1 MTDFTPSQI
10 ATAPTTAPTKTKN
23 SNRDPKKRLENQYG
37 ICLPVTYINNLFR
50 DRCGTL
56 KWSAEAKIA
65 SAVIFETVLTTALLE
80 AAETLPKKRKFIT
93 PSVFTEALMQDTTNK
108 RIFGGATFDVYQE
121 SKRNTKKKE
130 KKGEEGEKIKTVSKR
145 VRTDAPK
152 STPVAKR
159 TRTSTITSE
168 N

>member
-1 MTDFTPSQI
+1 MTDVTPASPAMTQ
-10 ATAPTTAPTKTKN
+10 TTTASKTKDSKN
-23 SNRDPKKRLENQYG
+23 DPKKRLENQYG

-80 AAETLPKKRKFIT
+80 AAETLPAKRKFIT
-93 PSVFTEALMQDTTNK
+93 PSVFTDALLQDSTNK
-108 RIFGGATFDVYQE
+108 RIFEGATFDVYPE
-121 SKRNTKKKE
+121 FKRNSKKKAKEQPDAKKPKE
-130 KKGEEGEKIKTVSKR
+130 KR
-145 VRTDAPK
+145 ARTEAPK
-152 STPVAKR
+152 STPIAKR
-159 TRTSTITSE
+159 TRTATISAE

>member
-1 MTDFTPSQI
+1 MADFTPTQI
-10 ATAPTTAPTKTKN
+10 ASQASPVAIKTKD
-23 SNRDPKKRLENQYG
+23 SNNDPKKRLENKYG

-80 AAETLPKKRKFIT
+80 AAETLPAKRKFIT
-93 PSVFTEALMQDTTNK
+93 PSAFTEALLQDSTNK
-108 RIFGGATFDVYQE
+108 RIFEGATFDVYPE
-121 SKRNTKKKE
+121 FKRNSKKKAKEQPEANKPKE
-130 KKGEEGEKIKTVSKR
+130 KR
-145 VRTDAPK
+145 ARTEATK
-152 STPVAKR
+152 STPIAKR
-159 TRTSTITSE
+159 TRTATISGE